1 MLIMGVDEKIFK
13 PLEDKKM
20 PIMEHLHEL
29 HEVPVHVTLVAEGHG
44 GWLVVGAL
52 AQAHTGAEL
61 VHAVAIANLKDEF
74 ADVVSTDE
82 VIEALR

>member
-1 MLIMGVDEKIFK
+1 MIAGMTTNHCISTTVRMSANLGYKTFLVHDAAASFDTKGMNG
-13 PLEDKKM
+13 
-20 PIMEHLHEL
+20 
-29 HEVPVHVTLVAEGHG
+29 EVYS
-44 GWLVVGAL
+44 
-52 AQAHTGAEL
+52 AEL